1 MRVSRATIE
10 SAEENFRV
18 ARNRYG
24 QGVGKNPVELDAET
38 LRTQALSN
46 YYSSVYSAVQ
56 ALMQLGRAVGD
67 FAISVP
73 SNFSNELPS
82 PVTDQPRN

>member
-24 QGVGKNPVELDAET
+24 QGVGKNTVELDAET

-46 YYSSVYSAVQ
+46 YYSSVYSAV
-56 ALMQLGRAVGD
+56 AGAPKTRANVSSR
-67 FAISVP
+67 IV
-73 SNFSNELPS
+73 
-82 PVTDQPRN
+82 